1 MEQTNAMK
9 RNYLGEFEEIVL
21 LTVAALDGGEAYGV
35 AISHAIA
42 EQTGRAVRL
51 NQVHAALLR
60 LEDKGMVS
68 TRLGGATAERGGRR
82 KRLVTVTAYGHRVLR
97 EIKEIRARLWSLV
110 PNTGG
115 TAPAV

>member
-1 MEQTNAMK
+1 MK

-21 LTVAALDGGEAYGV
+21 LTVAALEDGEAYGV
-35 AISHAIA
+35 AITHAIA
-42 EQTGRAVRL
+42 EQTGRTVRL

-60 LEDKGMVS
+60 LEEKGMVS

-97 EIKEIRARLWSLV
+97 DIKEVRARLWSLV